1 MNLKESLNHTC
12 WQQKQDVTALLEEGT
27 LAPGCAFLFPEAGV
41 LAEELPALPT
51 VILDSFP
58 RSYPGRW
65 RGCTML
71 RPMRFRF
78 GAGRWTPCVRTW
90 KATGSGTGPY
100 GCWPVP
106 NAAPWR

>member
-1 MNLKESLNHTC
+1 M
-12 WQQKQDVTALLEEGT
+12 
-27 LAPGCAFLFPEAGV
+27 
-41 LAEELPALPT
+41 LAEELPVLPT

-58 RSYPGRW
+58 RSYPGLPLAGLYHVAANALSVW
-65 RGCTML
+65 G
-71 RPMRFRF
+71 
-78 GAGRWTPCVRTW
+78 GALDPRVRTW